1 MDGQGPPSTDY
12 PRRAIDF
19 GAEFLQIWGWDD
31 SMAEAC
37 ERLHAAGVSVNFFGT
52 EDPALMRRLIEAR
65 VDYILTDDLDTLL
78 SVLGEFGVRP
88 LGV

>member
-1 MDGQGPPSTDY
+1 
-12 PRRAIDF
+12 
-19 GAEFLQIWGWDD
+19 
-31 SMAEAC
+31 MAEAC